1 MPDLDI
7 LEPGPDGGLRSVR
20 KFRSY
25 RFGNRVLWAIRR
37 RLPTAWQ
44 AMAPML
50 AWSRFA
56 DHRTAR
62 WLPPSDVFHGL
73 MGVSQSSLE
82 RAKRLGAFTLIDN
95 PTLHPTVFRREV
107 LADYADAA
115 ISLSDAEPVMPLSI
129 IRRCEHQYHICD
141 KIVVYSSAA
150 QQSFR
155 PFPYA
160 SKTVVLHPGVDSR
173 IFSPARATRSGERF
187 RVCYVGRIEAPK
199 GVHRLI
205 QAWKRL
211 SLPDGELVLIGRVL
225 PGMDG
230 LLAEAL
236 GAHIKLVGIL
246 PPEEIARC
254 LQDSNLFVFPSVN
267 EGLSL
272 ALLEAMSS
280 GLPVVACRGT
290 GAEDCVT
297 PGKEGLLVPGRNT
310 EVLADAILWCYEHRR
325 ELPAMGREARTT
337 IEAAFTIAHYERRVM
352 ELYRSIATTRS

>member
-1 MPDLDI
+1 
-7 LEPGPDGGLRSVR
+7 
-20 KFRSY
+20 
-25 RFGNRVLWAIRR
+25 
-37 RLPTAWQ
+37 
-44 AMAPML
+44 ML

-56 DHRTAR
+56 DVRTAR

-73 MGVSQSSLE
+73 MGVSQPSLE
-82 RAKRLGAFTLIDN
+82 RARRLGAVTLIDN
-95 PTLHPTVFRREV
+95 PIQHPAVFRREV
-107 LADYADAA
+107 LADYADAG
-115 ISLSDAEPVMPLSI
+115 ISLSDAEPVMPVSL
-129 IRRCEHQYHICD
+129 IRRCEHQYQLCD

-160 SKTVVLHPGVDSR
+160 SKTVELHPGVDSR
-173 IFSPARATRSGERF
+173 IFTPARATRSGQRF

-199 GVHRLI
+199 GIHRLI

-211 SLPDGELVLIGRVL
+211 SLPDGELVLIGRVM

-236 GAHIKLVGIL
+236 PARIKLVGIL
-246 PPEEIARC
+246 PAEEIARC
-254 LQDSNLFVFPSVN
+254 LQESDLFVFPSVN

-310 EVLADAILWCYEHRR
+310 EALADAILWCYEHRR
-325 ELPAMGREARTT
+325 ELPAMGQEARSR
-337 IEAAFTIAHYERRVM
+337 IEAAFTIPHYEQRVI
-352 ELYRSIATTRS
+352 ELYRSVAGART